1 MLTRKGGDRI
11 NRYEDVEN
19 RFDAYC
25 KRVLKNRLIDYKREE
40 SLKRAQEISLNL
52 VKETD
57 LVTFDNE
64 TIVVMVEDE
73 ECIVRDEDLLD
84 ALNCLPEEKYKI
96 VMCYYYLG
104 MTDKEISQKLEQKRT
119 TVRNKRYRAIYILR
133 KILGGA
139 ND

>member
-40 SLKRAQEISLNL
+40 AIKREQEISLNL
-52 VKETD
+52 VQEAD
-57 LVTFDNE
+57 LVTADNE

-84 ALNCLPEEKYKI
+84 ALNRLPEEKYKI